1 MLTSKY
7 AECFKE
13 RRRIMVITAIP
24 VAALYRKAS
33 LGRLTPIT
41 PATKGT
47 KTTGVQTYTLQVK
60 YQSRSLMIM

>member
-1 MLTSKY
+1 
-7 AECFKE
+7 
-13 RRRIMVITAIP
+13 MVITAIP